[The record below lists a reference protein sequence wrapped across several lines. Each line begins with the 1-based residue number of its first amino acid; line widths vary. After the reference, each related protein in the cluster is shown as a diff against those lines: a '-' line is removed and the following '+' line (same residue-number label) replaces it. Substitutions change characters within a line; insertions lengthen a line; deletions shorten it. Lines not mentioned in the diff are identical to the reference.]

1 MARFVVLVFLSASLG
16 LWGQTAADDSAKE
29 IALLKRTVAE
39 RRIATLERTVRSLQ
53 TTASAAAQTVRPNCD
68 RSADAVL

>member
-1 MARFVVLVFLSASLG
+1 MPRIVLVVFLGASLG
-16 LWGQTAADDSAKE
+16 LSGQTAADDSAKE
-29 IALLKRTVAE
+29 ISLLKRTVAE

-53 TTASAAAQTVRPNCD
+53 TTAPAAARTVRPNCD